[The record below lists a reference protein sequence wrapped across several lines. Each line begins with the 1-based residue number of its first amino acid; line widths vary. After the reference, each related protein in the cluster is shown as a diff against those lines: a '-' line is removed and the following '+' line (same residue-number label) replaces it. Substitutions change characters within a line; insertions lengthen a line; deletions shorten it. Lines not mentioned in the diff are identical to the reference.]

1 MEVHIPHAG
10 SLGVNVEY
18 QSQGHH
24 MQVIVKKITTAGKQ
38 MRRHLGRAA
47 GRTSPADLFHPDLM
61 TVVAGFCPGVDCL
74 ALSTAS
80 FSTDRT
86 LAVHFRTRLRN
97 EFSDVWRFI
106 GAEAVARRSGRP
118 RAAWCRLQRS
128 RLGRPH
134 SRWRVKA
141 GDNLYA
147 GSALR
152 LHVTVGDRGWRG
164 LLLPHLTTP
173 DRSITSL
180 EYSMPLDAEAPA
192 LPVLRNG
199 MDIDGVIATAGLV
212 SSRPTGMQHIVCA
225 SHPGDGLRLMGGPA
239 FYTRAV
245 PPSVLLA
252 AVGGFQLVGAPF
264 QFPSVYAD
272 CRGLC
277 NVMLYT
283 TVLIVA
289 EDGLSAQRLEVSAAG
304 AVSGAPG
311 TPLTCCVFVSAC
323 SLPIVHEPRPADRVT
338 RMVPLD
344 ALVWIIFHGLGAS
357 DF

>member
-1 MEVHIPHAG
+1 MA
-10 SLGVNVEY
+10 
-18 QSQGHH
+18 
-24 MQVIVKKITTAGKQ
+24 
-38 MRRHLGRAA
+38 
-47 GRTSPADLFHPDLM
+47 
-61 TVVAGFCPGVDCL
+61 VVAEFCSGVDCL

-80 FSTDRT
+80 FSMDRT
-86 LAVHFRTRLRN
+86 LAVHFRDRLRN
-97 EFSDVWRFI
+97 DFSNVWRFI
-106 GAEAVARRSGRP
+106 GAKAVARRFGRP
-118 RAAWCRLQRS
+118 RATWCRLRRS
-128 RLGRPH
+128 RLGRLH

-147 GSALR
+147 GSALS
-152 LHVTVGDRGWRG
+152 LNVAVGDREWRG
-164 LLLPHLTTP
+164 LLLPHSTTP
-173 DRSITSL
+173 DRSVTSL
-180 EYSMPLDAEAPA
+180 EYSIALGAEAPA

-199 MDIDGVIATAGLV
+199 MDIDGVSATAGLV

-225 SHPGDGLRLMGGPA
+225 SHPGDGLRLMGSPA

-245 PPSVLLA
+245 PPSVLVA

-272 CRGLC
+272 RRGLC

-289 EDGLSAQRLEVSAAG
+289 EDALSAQRLEVSAAG

-311 TPLTCCVFVSAC
+311 TPLTCWVSVGAC

-344 ALVWIIFHGLGAS
+344 ALVWLVFHGLGAS
-357 DF
+357 EL